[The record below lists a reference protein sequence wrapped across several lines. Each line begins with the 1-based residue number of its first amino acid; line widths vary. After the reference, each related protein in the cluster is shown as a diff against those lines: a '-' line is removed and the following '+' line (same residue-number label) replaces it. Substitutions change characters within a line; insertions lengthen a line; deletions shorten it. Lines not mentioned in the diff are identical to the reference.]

1 MKCGDRGLYLK
12 TGNNRLKTG
21 IKFENWELNLELGIK
36 FGTGN

>member
-1 MKCGDRGLYLK
+1 MKFGNWGLYLE
-12 TGNNRLKTG
+12 TGNNGLKTG